1 MASPRW
7 LPCWKLRRIP
17 SPALGGTSTGW
28 TVIRSYMGKRSAG
41 ETMVLFWGSGDL
53 IEGGVLVSGH
63 QGSIWLGQTLSSL
76 EQ

>member
-1 MASPRW
+1 
-7 LPCWKLRRIP
+7 
-17 SPALGGTSTGW
+17 
-28 TVIRSYMGKRSAG
+28 
-41 ETMVLFWGSGDL
+41 MVLFWGSGDL